1 MADTAPLVSPASSPV
16 SDYGSLASAAATEE
30 ADFQVQFP
38 QGQSQGSPP
47 GPALRSLVTLV
58 SALRAAARV
67 ELAGFLVT
75 FAFGLHGVIQTNL
88 VIEKT
93 CRVNLNLSGAVCD
106 DIGHHEQE
114 QNLVQQS
121 VTDINLYFT
130 FLSSIPW

>member
-1 MADTAPLVSPASSPV
+1 MADTAPLVSPPSSPV
-16 SDYGSLASAAATEE
+16 SDYGSLASVAATEE

-38 QGQSQGSPP
+38 QGQSSPP
-47 GPALRSLVTLV
+47 GPAPWSLGST
-58 SALRAAARV
+58 LRAAARV

-106 DIGHHEQE
+106 DIAHHEHE

>member
-1 MADTAPLVSPASSPV
+1 MADTAPLVSPPSSPV
-16 SDYGSLASAAATEE
+16 SDYGSLASVAATEE

-47 GPALRSLVTLV
+47 GPAPRSLV

-130 FLSSIPW
+130 FLSSVPW

>member
-16 SDYGSLASAAATEE
+16 SDYGSLASVAATEE

-38 QGQSQGSPP
+38 QGQSSPP
-47 GPALRSLVTLV
+47 GPAPWSLGST
-58 SALRAAARV
+58 RAAARV

-106 DIGHHEQE
+106 DIAHHEQE